1 MERMKEF
8 SAGEED
14 DDQGPE
20 NTEDETN
27 SSTPTKLST
36 CLLCLLCL
44 ALLAGSG
51 KNNN

>member
-1 MERMKEF
+1 MEKIKVKF
-8 SAGEED
+8 AAGEED

-20 NTEDETN
+20 NTEDEAN

-36 CLLCLLCL
+36 CLLCL